1 MHAHRYYDV
10 PPRLRNVIK
19 DEGWHIASAGP
30 VVLNKQLVSKIPKVI
45 PFWILVLKKAARA
58 SSRWPII
65 FGDLQRTRF
74 FVESS
79 VRDTLHNTTTVLL
92 RLQSRDVFADIQYS
106 PINCTCCYV
115 DISPI
120 FSPYFFL
127 VHRFLLNHLWWTI
140 IRISLPK
147 QQRLQ

>member
-1 MHAHRYYDV
+1 MAYS
-10 PPRLRNVIK
+10 LRRTISVKQTVSIK
-19 DEGWHIASAGP
+19 NSNSDP
-30 VVLNKQLVSKIPKVI
+30 
-45 PFWILVLKKAARA
+45 ILDFGAQKAARA

-79 VRDTLHNTTTVLL
+79 ECDTFHNTTTVLL